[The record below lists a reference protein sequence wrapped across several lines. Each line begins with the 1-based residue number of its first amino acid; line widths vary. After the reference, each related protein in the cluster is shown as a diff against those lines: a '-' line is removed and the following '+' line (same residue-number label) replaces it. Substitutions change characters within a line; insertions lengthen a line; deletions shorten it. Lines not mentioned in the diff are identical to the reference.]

1 MLLGYIMV
9 AVGGA
14 IGTLARYWFAAF
26 MVTLVGPS
34 FPWGTL
40 IINIVGSFAIGVF
53 ATWTQPGAIFHMS
66 HQMAL
71 FTMVG
76 LCGGFTTFSSF
87 SLQTLDLMRGKQVL
101 HAIGYVVSS
110 VVFCLVGVWVGTQL

>member
-1 MLLGYIMV
+1 MLLGYLAV

-14 IGTLARYWFAAF
+14 IGAMARFWFAAF
-26 MVTLVGPS
+26 MVAVAGPS

-40 IINIVGSFAIGVF
+40 IINIVGSFLIGLF
-53 ATWTQPGAIFHMS
+53 ASWTRDNGIIHMS

-76 LCGGFTTFSSF
+76 ICGGFTTFSSF
-87 SLQTLDLMRGKQVL
+87 SLQTLDLVRGKQVL
-101 HAIGYVVSS
+101 WAVGYVVSS
-110 VVFCLVGVWVGTQL
+110 VVLCLAGVWIGVAL